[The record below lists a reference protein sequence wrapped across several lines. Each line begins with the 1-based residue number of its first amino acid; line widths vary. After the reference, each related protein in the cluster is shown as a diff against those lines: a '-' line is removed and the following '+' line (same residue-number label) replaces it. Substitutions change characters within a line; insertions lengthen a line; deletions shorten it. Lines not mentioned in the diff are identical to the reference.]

1 MTCASPV
8 DFVVPLHTMG
18 QIADML
24 RNADNAECLLTEIF
38 KICMRIKILLSP
50 ESSAEKQPVVRTG
63 TDRDCTKICMV
74 SAKGQICQHVNFK
87 KVLKLLKRIISF
99 NA

>member
-38 KICMRIKILLSP
+38 KICMRIKNTFIS
-50 ESSAEKQPVVRTG
+50 G
-63 TDRDCTKICMV
+63 
-74 SAKGQICQHVNFK
+74 
-87 KVLKLLKRIISF
+87 KLR
-99 NA
+99 